1 MSPRIPGQAEPVP
14 AIPTIT
20 LPLADLR
27 AMARRT
33 DDPATASAYT
43 RAREKAKRAAVFA
56 AAGISL
62 DDLVDRGLACDGCG
76 ANLKAGKCPFCS
88 PASGWGQP

>member
-1 MSPRIPGQAEPVP
+1 MSPRIPGQAEPVS

-33 DDPATASAYT
+33 DDAVTASAYT

-62 DDLVDRGLACDGCG
+62 EDLVKRGLACDGCG
-76 ANLKAGKCPFCS
+76 ANLKAGTCPFCS
-88 PASGWGQP
+88 PASGWGKP